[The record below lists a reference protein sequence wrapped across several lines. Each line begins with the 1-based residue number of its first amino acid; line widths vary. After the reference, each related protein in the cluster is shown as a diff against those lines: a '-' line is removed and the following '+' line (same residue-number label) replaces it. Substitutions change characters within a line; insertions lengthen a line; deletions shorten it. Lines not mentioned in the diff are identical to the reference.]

1 MLLCTCSIKADPVS
15 ILCLWKPGKVSRL
28 HGSSDIQSGLQR
40 DQTSPS
46 RIYRPAPRIKE
57 IFLHWTGLCEM
68 CSFGPWRHTRH
79 LWSLLHLLCMCESLS
94 APSSFPSRHWLK
106 APSSQ
111 LVTLWRARQTQAR
124 HGKHLTSVSAW
135 EHLALRLSACLTM
148 SLHILP
154 VCACLV
160 VVPEFALLHRYRF
173 NTQKLINTL
182 PKQTSQMSHN
192 NHSTI
197 L

>member
-46 RIYRPAPRIKE
+46 RIYRPARRIKE

-79 LWSLLHLLCMCESLS
+79 LWSLLHLLCICESLS

-135 EHLALRLSACLTM
+135 EHLALPASQGPPSVCLSDCEPTHIAGVCLSCRGTR
-148 SLHILP
+148 ICTP
-154 VCACLV
+154 
-160 VVPEFALLHRYRF
+160 
-173 NTQKLINTL
+173 TQV
-182 PKQTSQMSHN
+182 QV
-192 NHSTI
+192 
-197 L
+197 